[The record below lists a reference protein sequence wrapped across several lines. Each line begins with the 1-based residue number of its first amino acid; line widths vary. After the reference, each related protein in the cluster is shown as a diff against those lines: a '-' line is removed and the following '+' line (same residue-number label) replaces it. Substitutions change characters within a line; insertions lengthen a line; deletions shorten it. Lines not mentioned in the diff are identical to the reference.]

1 MINKDSR
8 HCHCKVT
15 VKSDLSKNPYIMAA
29 SEVADSVLYV
39 CMRFDLLARK
49 LMQFANS
56 EIQITGGGVAWSSLM
71 ALAQVAT
78 H

>member
-8 HCHCKVT
+8 RCHCKVT

-71 ALAQVAT
+71 APAQVAT